1 MSIPQAS
8 AAAVDGAESPSV
20 TINAQEDG
28 TAVITVNG
36 TDTVLH
42 QRDLASATK
51 AAVDHVAAVVATPA
65 GKPIRALAIDPSTGQ
80 NLIEIAPNGRVSILP
95 LEVVDEAPA
104 PVEVTPEPEDV
115 PAPVEEAP
123 VVVEEVPVVVD
134 EAPVPS
140 AAAQSDEE
148 TESVPVTRRE
158 RRLTA
163 RDFAATMPEAP
174 AAPAAEGWRGSLN
187 RASGGALRLAP
198 GTLELNHR
206 QRRASIQRGI
216 AGHKTILVL
225 NEKGGVGKT
234 TVTWCL
240 GATLGRVRGGTV
252 LAWDNNEY
260 KGTLGIRSQPAAHDH
275 TARDLLNY
283 VGNFTDTRHTGE
295 LVNFVRPQ
303 GENKF
308 DVLASQSLDGDSDV
322 IDAAAF
328 RELHASLSPFYRLI
342 VVDSG
347 NNSRAETWQAAVE
360 AADVLVLATIVKED
374 SSRTLASLADTLIAQ
389 GHEDKLANAVTVMG
403 HTSPTNYP
411 DLEKRLEEHMGQLTR
426 SVVSIPYDAA
436 LDRGDVIDYDALTL
450 ASREAWLT
458 AAAAVMDGLK

>member
-1 MSIPQAS
+1 MSIPQAP
-8 AAAVDGAESPSV
+8 AAAVDGAVRPSV
-20 TINAQEDG
+20 TIDAREDG
-28 TAVITVNG
+28 TAVITVDG
-36 TDTVLH
+36 AETVLH
-42 QRDLASATK
+42 QRDLPSATK

-65 GKPIRALAIDPSTGQ
+65 GTPIRALAVDPSTGQ
-80 NLIEIAPNGRVSILP
+80 NLIEIAPNGRVSIVQP
-95 LEVVDEAPA
+95 PAIPEAPTPIVTGPDQVDEPQPVIAEVPA
-104 PVEVTPEPEDV
+104 DADDV
-115 PAPVEEAP
+115 PAPQLV
-123 VVVEEVPVVVD
+123 
-134 EAPVPS
+134 
-140 AAAQSDEE
+140 
-148 TESVPVTRRE
+148 ESVGEDSGAIPTTRRE

-163 RDFAATMPEAP
+163 RDFAESKPEAA

-187 RASGGALRLAP
+187 RVSGGALRIAP
-198 GTLELNHR
+198 GDVELNRR

-240 GATLGRVRGGTV
+240 GSTLGRIRGGTV

-260 KGTLGIRSQPAAHDH
+260 KGTLGIRSQAAAHDH
-275 TARDLLNY
+275 TARDLLDY
-283 VGNFTDTRHTGE
+283 IGNFTDTRHTGE

-328 RELHASLSPFYRLI
+328 RELHAALSPFYRII

-347 NNSRAETWQAAVE
+347 NNSRAETWQAAVD

-411 DLEKRLEEHMGQLTR
+411 DLERRLVDHMGQLTR

-436 LDRGDVIDYDALTL
+436 LDRGDVIDYDALTPG
-450 ASREAWLT
+450 SREAWLT

>member
-1 MSIPQAS
+1 MTTTTREPVIT
-8 AAAVDGAESPSV
+8 VDAR
-20 TINAQEDG
+20 EDG
-28 TAVITVNG
+28 TATITVDG
-36 TDTVLH
+36 T
-42 QRDLASATK
+42 ATELREESLERVIP
-51 AAVDHVAAVVATPA
+51 AAVRHIVNVVAIPYGAPVTVTARNPREGESVLQIAPSGKVTAAPAAPAEPIAPQPVEAQPTAAAPIETQPVAAP
-65 GKPIRALAIDPSTGQ
+65 Q
-80 NLIEIAPNGRVSILP
+80 LIEEVPAPT
-95 LEVVDEAPA
+95 AAA
-104 PVEVTPEPEDV
+104 PVEPVAPQEPA
-115 PAPVEEAP
+115 APSGA
-123 VVVEEVPVVVD
+123 VVD
-134 EAPVPS
+134 G
-140 AAAQSDEE
+140 AA
-148 TESVPVTRRE
+148 TRRE

-163 RDFAATMPEAP
+163 RDFAESKPEPP

-187 RASGGALRLAP
+187 RVTGGALRIAP
-198 GTLELNHR
+198 GAVELNRR

-260 KGTLGIRSQPAAHDH
+260 KGTLGIRSQAAAHDH
-275 TARDLLNY
+275 TARDLLNHI
-283 VGNFTDTRHTGE
+283 GNFTDERHTGE

-328 RELHASLSPFYRLI
+328 RELHKALSPFYRII

-347 NNSRAETWQAAVE
+347 NNSRAETWQAAVD

-389 GHEDKLANAVTVMG
+389 GHEHKLANAVTVMG

-411 DLEKRLEEHMGQLTR
+411 DLERRLVDHMGQLTR

-436 LDRGDVIDYDALTL
+436 LDRGDVIDYDALTP